1 MNKDTLM
8 MKTID
13 QIVLHSKC
21 LDILRRS
28 DITYVQAEAMIS
40 ILKREYECESAD
52 YYERD
57 DETFE
62 KEERSDVQDLIDDD
76 NRDRARDMN
85 AVGRSPY

>member
-21 LDILRRS
+21 LDILRNK
-28 DITYVQAEAMIS
+28 DIPYLQAHGMIAE
-40 ILKREYECESAD
+40 LKRHYEEDSRD

-62 KEERSDVQDLIDDD
+62 VEEKSDEQ
-76 NRDRARDMN
+76 
-85 AVGRSPY
+85 